1 MNGIV
6 INIDPVILH
15 VGGFALRWYSLA
27 FVGGLLLA
35 IGLVLR
41 EAKRSGLDANKVAN
55 VFIWALVGGIVGA
68 RLFHVVDR
76 LDYYLANPQHII
88 MVNEGG
94 LAIWGGLL
102 TGGVAAF
109 IAARR
114 ESLAPLK
121 LADASVIGMIA
132 GQMVGRLGCI
142 VNGDAYGGATGM
154 PWGFV
159 YTNPGAMIPDALKG
173 ISTHPYPVYE
183 ILWDATLLGLL
194 LFLRRRSLPEGL
206 LFLLYVAGYA
216 LGRFSLT
223 FVRQEAVVVWGLQQ
237 AQVVA
242 LVVLLLALIGG
253 VWIIWARANKG
264 RDTVSS
270 PAVRPG

>member
-6 INIDPVILH
+6 INVDPVILH

-27 FVGGLLLA
+27 FVAGLLLA
-35 IGLVLR
+35 MQLVHR
-41 EAKRSGLDANKVAN
+41 EAKKRGVDSNKVTN
-55 VFIWALVGGIVGA
+55 VFIWALVGGLIGA
-68 RLFHVVDR
+68 RLFHVLDR
-76 LDYYLANPQHII
+76 LDYYLPNPLHIV

-102 TGGVAAF
+102 VGGVAAF

-114 ESLAPLK
+114 EGLAPFK
-121 LADASVIGMIA
+121 LADASVIGMIG

-159 YTNPGAMIPDALKG
+159 YTNPGAFIPDALKG
-173 ISTHPYPVYE
+173 IPTHPYPVYE
-183 ILWDATLLGLL
+183 ILWDGALLGLL
-194 LFLRRRSLPEGL
+194 LFFRRRSLPEGM

-237 AQVVA
+237 AQAVA
-242 LVVLLLALIGG
+242 LIVLLLALGG
-253 VWIIWARANKG
+253 GAWMILRTRLSRRLQAG
-264 RDTVSS
+264 EL
-270 PAVRPG
+270 

>member
-6 INIDPVILH
+6 INVDPVILH

-27 FVGGLLLA
+27 FVAGLLLA
-35 IGLVLR
+35 MQLVHR
-41 EAKRSGLDANKVAN
+41 EAKKRGVDSNKVTN
-55 VFIWALVGGIVGA
+55 VFIWALVGGLIGA
-68 RLFHVVDR
+68 RLFHVLDR
-76 LDYYLANPQHII
+76 LDYYLPNPLHIV

-102 TGGVAAF
+102 VGGVAAF

-114 ESLAPLK
+114 EGLAPFK
-121 LADASVIGMIA
+121 LADASVIGMIG

-159 YTNPGAMIPDALKG
+159 YTNPGAFIPDALKG
-173 ISTHPYPVYE
+173 IPTHPYPVYE
-183 ILWDATLLGLL
+183 ILWDGALLGLL
-194 LFLRRRSLPEGL
+194 LFFRRRSLPEGM

-223 FVRQEAVVVWGLQQ
+223 FVRQETIMMWGLQQ
-237 AQVVA
+237 AQVIA
-242 LVVLLLALIGG
+242 LAVLLLAMVG
-253 VWIIWARANKG
+253 VIWVVWRT
-264 RDTVSS
+264 RPSHRLQ
-270 PAVRPG
+270 AVEP